1 MNRQH
6 KSHLLADLLESGD
19 CPPEVTQSA
28 ATELRRLHG
37 LLVGSN
43 RSVFKRTLEIRRL
56 QDKLY
61 RGLTDD
67 CIVQLARQAGEYQ
80 EDRVMTP
87 HALYRFKVL
96 VAAAERKQCALA
108 AWEIVQYEVHADLAD
123 KVAQA
128 ILERSQASATRM
140 CPSTY
145 YECQLG
151 CGDGGCKDFEDA
163 HQRSK
168 E

>member
-1 MNRQH
+1 MNLH

-19 CPPEVTQSA
+19 CPPDVIQSA

-67 CIVQLARQAGEYQ
+67 CIVQLAREAGEYQ
-80 EDRVMTP
+80 GDHVMTP
-87 HALYRFKVL
+87 LALHRFRVL
-96 VAAAERKQCALA
+96 VAAAEREACAQVCEASTDDDWIGSDAWDAAVQQCAA
-108 AWEIVQYEVHADLAD
+108 AIRA
-123 KVAQA
+123 
-128 ILERSQASATRM
+128 
-140 CPSTY
+140 
-145 YECQLG
+145 
-151 CGDGGCKDFEDA
+151 
-163 HQRSK
+163 RSK
-168 E
+168 T